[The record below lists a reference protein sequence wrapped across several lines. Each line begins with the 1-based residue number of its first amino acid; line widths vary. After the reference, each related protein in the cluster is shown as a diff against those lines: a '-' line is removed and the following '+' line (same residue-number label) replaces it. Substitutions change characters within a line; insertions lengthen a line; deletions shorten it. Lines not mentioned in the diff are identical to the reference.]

1 MAEHRV
7 SVLNASLRRFE
18 DPARSSDPRIRAIV
32 AELRSVSPAP
42 PMRAHFRAELRS
54 QLVAVAPRLV
64 AEGVGVEQPLTH
76 DAKKAASGATRELPV
91 SASVRAGR
99 GGAFALARPM
109 AVAASIVA
117 VLAMIL
123 GVAGWMSSKAV
134 PGDTLYGLKRAN
146 ENVQLALTSG
156 DTARGKKYLEFAEER
171 THEVSTLLSR
181 SSALASG
188 GGDAAGSGI
197 NGHTAKLVDSTLDA
211 ADNDVRSASRL
222 LGTAAV
228 QSNSASPLDVMAKW
242 APAQVKRLEAITKRV
257 PSGSPLASRAA
268 ASTQLVTEA
277 VTRSKTLVTLLD
289 CHCLN
294 DAPSDSLGPLPC
306 IVCTPSTTPSLTV
319 GGNGGTSGSTSTDPD
334 PQPTTGA
341 GSTGGSTGSDTNTS
355 SGSDT
360 PASDPSS
367 TGNGLHLP
375 SIPVTIPPILPHP
388 SPSGT
393 QDPSPSCA
401 INIIGICVQI

>member
-32 AELRSVSPAP
+32 AELRTVSPAP

-64 AEGVGVEQPLTH
+64 AEGVGVEQSLTH
-76 DAKKAASGATRELPV
+76 EPKKAASGASREISL
-91 SASVRAGR
+91 AAGARLGR

-109 AVAASIVA
+109 AIAASIVA

-123 GVAGWMSSKAV
+123 GGAVWMSSKAV
-134 PGDTLYGLKRAN
+134 PGDALYGLKRAN
-146 ENVQLALTSG
+146 ESVQLALTSG

-171 THEVSTLLSR
+171 THEVSVLLSR
-181 SSALASG
+181 SSALAAG

-197 NGHTAKLVDSTLDA
+197 NSHTAKLVDSTLDS
-211 ADNDVRSASRL
+211 ADNDVRNASRL

-242 APAQVKRLEAITKRV
+242 APAQVKRLQAITQRV

-268 ASTQLVTEA
+268 ASTQLVAAA

-306 IVCTPSTTPSLTV
+306 IVCTPSNTPSST
-319 GGNGGTSGSTSTDPD
+319 GGGGGGTSGSSTDPN
-334 PQPTTGA
+334 PQTT
-341 GSTGGSTGSDTNTS
+341 TGSTGSSSDNTGSNTNTS

-360 PASDPSS
+360 PAGTPSTS
-367 TGNGLHLP
+367 GNGLHLP
-375 SIPVTIPPILPHP
+375 SIPLTVPPILNHP
-388 SPSGT
+388 TPSGT
-393 QDPSPSCA
+393 ADPSPSCA
-401 INIIGICVQI
+401 INLIGICVQI